1 MGMTGHAAFSCFTQ
15 MRSFVCHTT
24 VHIAGTNQNSSPW
37 PVIGM
42 QTENCITHSFQI
54 AESKGRTNKA
64 VISLFQRQLSYPF
77 IPQEHS
83 VIGLH

>member
-1 MGMTGHAAFSCFTQ
+1 MGMTGHAPFSCFTQ

-54 AESKGRTNKA
+54 AESKGWTNKA
-64 VISLFQRQLSYPF
+64 VIREKSSSRGSCP
-77 IPQEHS
+77 IPLYHKNTQ
-83 VIGLH
+83 

>member
-1 MGMTGHAAFSCFTQ
+1 MGMTGHAPFSCFTQ

-64 VISLFQRQLSYPF
+64 VIREKSSSRGSCP
-77 IPQEHS
+77 IPLYHKNTQ
-83 VIGLH
+83 